1 VSRIYDVWM
10 ISGFTFLILIEIGFS
25 VIFFFHQKS
34 DPHKMAATCE
44 NIDWGVPYYSKYG
57 QGQLSGKTLVVII
70 PIL

>member
-1 VSRIYDVWM
+1 M

-25 VIFFFHQKS
+25 ANFCFHQKS

-44 NIDWGVPYYSKYG
+44 NIDWGVDYYSTYG
-57 QGQLSGKTLVVII
+57 REQLSGEIAVDII